1 MAEKASE
8 EFGLKIIRILAIG
21 ALLASAASILRAEPN
36 RIWTGTL
43 VDASCYATDTTQSGN
58 DHLDM
63 KRCGTACLKMGKPA
77 GIVTADKKFLVL
89 LAPSPDIAEYV
100 GQTIR
105 VTGKFRNGAILVD
118 KLEVKTNT
126 GWITAKLST
135 MM

>member
-1 MAEKASE
+1 MKT
-8 EFGLKIIRILAIG
+8 IRILAFC
-21 ALLASAASILRAEPN
+21 ALLASAALLGRAEQN
-36 RIWTGTL
+36 QIWTGTL
-43 VDASCYATDTTQSGN
+43 VDASCYATDSTQSGN

-63 KRCGTACLKMGKPA
+63 RKCGTACLKMGKPA
-77 GIVTADKKFLVL
+77 GIVTADKKFFIL

-118 KLEVKTNT
+118 KLEVKTST
-126 GWITAKLST
+126 GWVAAKLST

>member
-1 MAEKASE
+1 MKTMQVLAALTLLVIPASP
-8 EFGLKIIRILAIG
+8 G
-21 ALLASAASILRAEPN
+21 RAEQN
-36 RIWTGTL
+36 QIWTGTL
-43 VDASCYATDTTQSGN
+43 VDASCYATDSTQSGN

-63 KRCGTACLKMGKPA
+63 RKCGTACLKMGKPA
-77 GIVTADKKFLVL
+77 GIVTADKKFLIL

-118 KLEVKTNT
+118 KLQVKTST

>member
-1 MAEKASE
+1 MRT
-8 EFGLKIIRILAIG
+8 IRILAIC
-21 ALLASAASILRAEPN
+21 AFLAAAGSLGRAEQN
-36 RIWTGTL
+36 QVWIGTL

-63 KRCGTACLKMGKPA
+63 KKCGTACLKMGKPA
-77 GIVTADKKFLVL
+77 GIVTADKKLFVL
-89 LAPSPDIAEYV
+89 LAPSPDIADYV
-100 GQTIR
+100 GETIR

-118 KLEVKTNT
+118 KLEVKQGA

>member
-1 MAEKASE
+1 MNT
-8 EFGLKIIRILAIG
+8 IRILAFC
-21 ALLASAASILRAEPN
+21 ALLASAASLGRAEQN
-36 RIWTGTL
+36 QIWTGTL
-43 VDASCYATDTTQSGN
+43 VDASCYATDSTQSGN

-63 KRCGTACLKMGKPA
+63 RKCGTACLKMGKPA
-77 GIVTADKKFLVL
+77 GIVTADKKFFIL

-118 KLEVKTNT
+118 KLEVKTGT
-126 GWITAKLST
+126 GWVAAKLST